1 MVLIISLTTLNPKI
15 SVDNGFEIF
24 VNKSFWFHLGNTFN
38 EEDFDTMIFAAI
50 KEREQ
55 YIVTK
60 NKMEINWDP
69 KIAEA
74 LFNSKFISSR
84 VLHYLMFY
92 SC

>member
-1 MVLIISLTTLNPKI
+1 
-15 SVDNGFEIF
+15 
-24 VNKSFWFHLGNTFN
+24 
-38 EEDFDTMIFAAI
+38 MIFAAI